1 MKLNEF
7 VDRVGNYAVSVYNR
21 TKILPSLCISQAI
34 QESNKASYK
43 EGQLRLSGLA
53 SDCHNYH
60 GMKWTNGCGEN
71 FKEYNTKE
79 QRSDGTY
86 YTIQARFRR
95 YETLEAGIA
104 GYFKFLEY
112 KRYQNLRGVTDYKRA
127 CELIREDGWA
137 TSLSYSKNLIACIE
151 YLDLTRYDVKAIA
164 GISMETECR
173 LPTIRNGSTGKAVKI
188 WQIIVNTVPDGIFGK
203 NTLAETQRFQSAA
216 GLEADGIV
224 GKKTWK
230 AGIASI

>member
-1 MKLNEF
+1 MKLSEF

-21 TKILPSLCISQAI
+21 TKILPSLCIAQAI

-53 SDCHNYH
+53 SDCNNYH

-71 FKEYNTKE
+71 FKEYSTKE
-79 QRSDGTY
+79 QRPDGTY
-86 YTIQARFRR
+86 YTILARFRR

-151 YLDLTRYDVKAIA
+151 YLDLTRFDVKAIA
-164 GISMETECR
+164 G
-173 LPTIRNGSTGKAVKI
+173 
-188 WQIIVNTVPDGIFGK
+188 
-203 NTLAETQRFQSAA
+203 
-216 GLEADGIV
+216 
-224 GKKTWK
+224 
-230 AGIASI
+230 